1 MPFTVLSA
9 QSKVVADHVGNDASM
24 ARDVDLIAM
33 QDAWVIALEM
43 LVAELA

>member
-1 MPFTVLSA
+1 MLSA
-9 QSKVVADHVGNDASM
+9 QSKVVADYVGNDARM
-24 ARDVDLIAM
+24 ARNVDLITM